1 MKNKKFLY
9 VILVVAL
16 AFCITTAVMVPSA
29 VAEASD
35 EFKADS
41 ELKIAHITDLH
52 YYPLN
57 YCYPGEGT
65 EFFAKISS
73 NPKLLLESQLI
84 NVQAIRDLKDVDAQ
98 YVVVTGDL
106 TLNGEMQGHYELA
119 NMLRQVQNEI
129 RANGKPNFQI
139 FVTPGN
145 HDMYNDEAYRY
156 DIDGSTDVAP
166 TITRYDLTMMYAG
179 LGFENQDEA
188 ALDSYYAS
196 IEDKLV
202 KTNLPFDADA
212 GKLYVSSNN
221 SDDVT
226 FARQAELDGRADY
239 ENSEL
244 SYIAYCPDD
253 VTIIAI
259 DEEISNDEVFHH
271 VGGKIYKTTEN
282 WLTSMKST
290 FKDDFLVGICH
301 HNVVPHFDLEDT
313 LLMDFTVYSW
323 TESADFLADLGVRFM
338 FTGHM
343 HANDVVSHISFNG
356 NHLTDTQTASLTGY
370 RAAIRLAKLEQGSVG
385 SDYAVNYTSELI
397 PVSNVDMSALVNRGF
412 VTEKYFEDHKVTP
425 YMDGLTCVDVSEYN
439 GTRLFRNIVDNL
451 IGQYL
456 TVDFIGG
463 LGSMVSGILPEMLE
477 GVAPLAE
484 TLVNNIIDHVE
495 STALKDY
502 EYTGDNEDYKQD
514 VTGAKL
520 CGYAY
525 ELVDRLINMDVSGT
539 GLTLFDFAMGG
550 YLSHVGGV
558 DRLPEDTPEEIYL
571 ALENFKNGSVVKT
584 LIDNFLFEDRALL
597 PVIMCLIE
605 EPINLTKGM
614 TKQEASSVET
624 IFTLIAPKG
633 YTVDT
638 SAIMLEDYVPGILDL
653 LNGLMDLGI
662 EIEGS
667 VSDFLMGVI
676 DSYITESMYTGLG
689 EIAYDILYQFYIDES
704 PDGDYDVETLHLP
717 YDYLEVTY
725 LEGAVKSEA
734 TQENGKLPRMLT
746 VNFGEDTTTD
756 KNFTWFTDRRVTDT
770 QIQYVEGTEFDEDD
784 AEIVNGDSKVY
795 LTSTASI
802 DLGVFATL
810 MPIEVGRHSVEL
822 TGLKP
827 NTVYSYRVGSP
838 SKDWWS
844 EVYTFKTAPADNQ
857 AFEVLLLSDLQGYAR
872 DTYHKVNKVL
882 ENVDKVFE
890 NGYDFVINC
899 GDVVDNSRNLVQWDA
914 FLNIPGKYWGNTT
927 QVVAVGNHGKY
938 SFEKSEDDGFFMSGV
953 EVVDNEYNY
962 VLMHYNF
969 SYPEQDDTTGAYYS
983 FDYSGV
989 HFTVLNTNDIDA
1001 DTNGLSDAQLEW
1013 LKEDLKNTT
1022 KQYKVVLM
1030 HKGAYSS
1037 GAHVKD
1043 ADVKAIREQV
1053 TSIFA
1058 DNGVALVLQGHDHT
1072 YSESYFIDRDGNAVD
1087 MAKSKDGA
1095 IELGT
1100 GAVLYV
1106 TLGTMGDKFYDFV
1119 EDENVPLEFGKD
1131 LHDTTLLN
1139 PTFGKLTYDGEKLY
1153 YVGYECDLE
1162 TGEISPLRAEN
1173 DPTKYIAYGI
1183 LGASLLSFIWILVVN
1198 VKRARIRK
1206 AK

>member
-16 AFCITTAVMVPSA
+16 AFCITTAVMVPSVA
-29 VAEASD
+29 AEASD
-35 EFKADS
+35 EFQADS

-57 YCYPGEGT
+57 YCYAGEGT
-65 EFFAKISS
+65 EFNAKIAA
-73 NPKLLLESQLI
+73 NPKLLLESQII
-84 NVQAIRDLKDVDAQ
+84 NVQGIKDLVNVDAD

-119 NMLRQVQNEI
+119 NILREVQNEI

-156 DIDGSTDVAP
+156 DIDGSTMEAP
-166 TITRYDLTMMYAG
+166 AVTRYDITMLYSG
-179 LGFENQDEA
+179 LGFDNQDEA
-188 ALDSYYAS
+188 TLDSYYAS
-196 IEDKLV
+196 ISDKLV
-202 KTNLPFDADA
+202 LTNLPFEADA
-212 GKLYVSSNN
+212 GKLYVSGYNI
-221 SDDVT
+221 DDVT
-226 FARQAELDGRADY
+226 FARQAELNGRIDY
-239 ENSEL
+239 NNSEL
-244 SYIAYCPDD
+244 SYIAYCPED
-253 VTIIAI
+253 VTFIAI

-271 VGGKIYKTTEN
+271 VGGKVYKTTEN
-282 WLTSMKST
+282 WLTAMKDT
-290 FKDDFLVGICH
+290 FEDDFLVGICH

-313 LLMDFTVYSW
+313 LLKDFTVYSW
-323 TESADFLADLGVRFM
+323 VESADFLADLGVRFM

-370 RAAIRLAKLEQGSVG
+370 RAAIRLATLEQGSLG
-385 SDYAVNYTSELI
+385 GDYAVNYKSELI
-397 PVSNVDMSALVNRGF
+397 PVSNVDMSTLISRGF
-412 VTEKYFEDHKVTP
+412 ITEEYFINNKLTP
-425 YMDGLTCVDVSEYN
+425 YMEGLTCVDVSEYIV
-439 GTRLFRNIVDNL
+439 TKLFRNIVDNL
-451 IGQYL
+451 LAQYL
-456 TVDFIGG
+456 TTEFIGG

-484 TLVNNIIDHVE
+484 TLVNNIIDHIE

-502 EYTGDNEDYKQD
+502 VYTGDNEDYKQD

-550 YLSHVGGV
+550 YLSHVGGI
-558 DRLPEDTPEEIYL
+558 DRLSEDTPEEIYL
-571 ALENFKNGSVVKT
+571 ALENFKNGSVVEV
-584 LIDNFLFEDRALL
+584 IINEFLFGDRALL
-597 PVIMCLIE
+597 PVIMSLLE

-614 TKQEASSVET
+614 TTSEANSVAA

-638 SAIMLEDYVPGILDL
+638 SAIMLEDYVPGILTL
-653 LNGLMDLGI
+653 LEGLAGISLDVNGSLA
-662 EIEGS
+662 
-667 VSDFLMGVI
+667 DFLMGVL

-704 PDGDYDVETLHLP
+704 PDGDYGVETLHLP
-717 YDYLEVTY
+717 YDDLSVTY
-725 LEGAVKSEA
+725 LEGAIKNEA

-746 VNFGEDTTTD
+746 VNFGEDPTTD
-756 KNFTWFTDRRVTDT
+756 KNFTWFTDRRVTDA
-770 QIQYVEGTEFDEDD
+770 QIQYIEGTVFDADKALTE
-784 AEIVNGDSKVY
+784 NGDTKVY

-810 MPIEVGRHSVEL
+810 MPIEIGRHTVEL

-827 NTVYSYRVGSP
+827 NTTYSYRVGSP
-838 SKDWWS
+838 SNNWWS
-844 EVYTFKTAPADNQ
+844 EVYTFKTAPKDNE

-872 DTYHKVNKVL
+872 DTYYKASTVL
-882 ENVDKVFE
+882 ENVNKVFE

-914 FLNIPGKYWGNTT
+914 FLNIPGAYWGNTT
-927 QVVAVGNHGKY
+927 QVVTVGNHGKY
-938 SFEKSEDDGFFMSGV
+938 SFETTEDDSFFMSGV
-953 EVVDNEYNY
+953 EVVDDEYNY

-1001 DTNGLSDAQLEW
+1001 DTDGLSDAQIEW
-1013 LKEDLKNTT
+1013 LINDLENTT
-1022 KQYKVVLM
+1022 KQYKVVIM

-1043 ADVKAIREQV
+1043 SDVIAIRKQV

-1072 YSESYFIDRDGNAVD
+1072 YSESYFIDREGNALD
-1087 MAKSKDGA
+1087 MPKAKDGA

-1106 TLGTMGDKFYDFV
+1106 TLGTMGDKFYDYV

-1131 LHDTTLLN
+1131 LHNSTLAN

-1162 TGEISPLRAEN
+1162 TGEIRALRAEK
-1173 DPTKYIAYGI
+1173 DETAYIAYAI
-1183 LGASLLSFIWILVVN
+1183 LAASLLSFIWILTVN
-1198 VKRARIRK
+1198 VKRARK
-1206 AK
+1206 K